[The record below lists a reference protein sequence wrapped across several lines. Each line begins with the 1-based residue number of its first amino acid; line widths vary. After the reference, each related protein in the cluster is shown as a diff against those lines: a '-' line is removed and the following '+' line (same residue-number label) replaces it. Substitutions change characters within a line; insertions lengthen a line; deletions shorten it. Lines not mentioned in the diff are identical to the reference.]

1 MLTAT
6 DPRTGRSLPQIAET
20 TAAEFDDVLDA
31 AVSAAHDP
39 SFLDA
44 GRRADMLRIAAARLR
59 DRKVDI
65 LAAAE
70 RETGLPSGRLG
81 GELERTCV
89 QLEMLG
95 EVARRGEHLEV
106 IIDRADPDAQPIPRP
121 DVRRM
126 LIGLGP
132 VAVFGA
138 SNFPLAFSTAGG
150 DTASALAAGCP
161 VVVKGHPAHPQTGL
175 IVAAVLAEAGRVAGL
190 PAGAFG
196 HVLAGGYE
204 LGEQLVDDDRIEAVA
219 FTGSLRGGKAIAA
232 RAAARPRPIPVYAEM
247 GSLNPVIIT
256 EAALQTRGEEIADGL
271 VASVATFGG
280 QLCTKPGVVLAPT
293 GAAGDALCSALARR
307 LADRAPEV
315 LLTSAIA
322 AGFAHGLT
330 ALQEVAGV
338 ERLTPPHES
347 AQAGFRA
354 APALFRASLSA
365 LHEHVSLRE
374 EHFGPAVIVF
384 GYGGEGEL
392 RDALTGLGGQLSA
405 AVHAEPRDYD
415 GLAWLVDLCARCAG
429 RVVFNGYPTG
439 VSVCW
444 AMQHGGP
451 YPASSQAG
459 HTSVGMTATRRF
471 LRPVAFQ
478 NAPAELLPLAL
489 RDGNPLGLWRRVN
502 GKLTGSAAGQTE
514 LDRRPGVPRRSAAPP
529 VAR

>member
-1 MLTAT
+1 
-6 DPRTGRSLPQIAET
+6 
-20 TAAEFDDVLDA
+20 
-31 AVSAAHDP
+31 
-39 SFLDA
+39 
-44 GRRADMLRIAAARLR
+44 
-59 DRKVDI
+59 
-65 LAAAE
+65 
-70 RETGLPSGRLG
+70 
-81 GELERTCV
+81 
-89 QLEMLG
+89 
-95 EVARRGEHLEV
+95 
-106 IIDRADPDAQPIPRP
+106 
-121 DVRRM
+121 
-126 LIGLGP
+126 
-132 VAVFGA
+132 
-138 SNFPLAFSTAGG
+138 
-150 DTASALAAGCP
+150 
-161 VVVKGHPAHPQTGL
+161 
-175 IVAAVLAEAGRVAGL
+175 
-190 PAGAFG
+190 
-196 HVLAGGYE
+196 
-204 LGEQLVDDDRIEAVA
+204 
-219 FTGSLRGGKAIAA
+219 
-232 RAAARPRPIPVYAEM
+232 M